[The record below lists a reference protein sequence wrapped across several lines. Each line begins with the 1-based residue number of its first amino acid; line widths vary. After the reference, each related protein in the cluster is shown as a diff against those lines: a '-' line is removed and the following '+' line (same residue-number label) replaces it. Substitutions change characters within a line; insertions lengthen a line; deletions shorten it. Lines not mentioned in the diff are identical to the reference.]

1 MLEEVTGWRVVER
14 MEPRTGEE
22 SHESEGEGEGRKA
35 IRKELR
41 RGGRRLRGADGTGIW
56 ELHLSSDPGEEGG
69 A

>member
-14 MEPRTGEE
+14 M
-22 SHESEGEGEGRKA
+22 EGEGRKA